1 MLLRDDTSNAASDS
15 SRNRKLDEFL
25 NSLAANATK
34 GVGVSAD
41 DDDDYED
48 EDEDSADEL
57 DKGLEIADD
66 WETQKAKA
74 KESAQKS
81 LGKNRKSPDTN
92 KESFGKDKPTSPQNP
107 LGQKSAGSTAGQK
120 PSMEGKLGSGTGGVM
135 GKSPSGSTGGASKMP
150 GASGGAGGGA
160 GKMGGGG
167 GGKGGGMSV
176 DPDEV
181 KKLAEQAASGDIKGA
196 VKGGVKVGEKAL
208 LEKGYMASI
217 DALVPTF
224 GLSFLAMEL
233 IVFIGMILRVKISWW
248 MRWLVHGVN
257 LLIIILI
264 GIFCIIIFAAVVG
277 ACKASGL
284 DGSGW
289 IATFASGPVGWAVD
303 LYRGDSLG
311 SNFIAV
317 CKEIGFITK

>member
-1 MLLRDDTSNAASDS
+1 MLLRDETSNAASDS
-15 SRNRKLDEFL
+15 NTNRKLNEFL
-25 NSLAANATK
+25 NSLTTNATQ
-34 GVGVSAD
+34 GVDESVD
-41 DDDDYED
+41 DEEED
-48 EDEDSADEL
+48 EEDGQDDL
-57 DKGLEIADD
+57 DIQSEMADD
-66 WETQKAKA
+66 WEAQKARA

-81 LGKNRKSPDTN
+81 LGKNRKSPDSN

-107 LGQKSAGSTAGQK
+107 LGQKSTGVAGGQK
-120 PSMEGKLGSGTGGVM
+120 PGMGGKLGPDAGGGMGKSSSGGTGG
-135 GKSPSGSTGGASKMP
+135 TGKMP
-150 GASGGAGGGA
+150 GASGAGGGA

-167 GGKGGGMSV
+167 LSV

-181 KKLAEQAASGDIKGA
+181 KRLTEQAASGDIKGA
-196 VKGGVKVGEKAL
+196 IKGGVKVGEKAL
-208 LEKGYMASI
+208 LEKGYMAAI
-217 DALVPTF
+217 DGLIPTF
-224 GLSFLAMEL
+224 GLSFLAMEAIVL
-233 IVFIGMILRVKISWW
+233 IGKILGVKIAWW

-257 LLIIILI
+257 LLIIIIIL
-264 GIFCIIIFAAVVG
+264 IFCIIVFAAVVG

-303 LYRGDSLG
+303 LYRGDTLG